1 MSDADF
7 DIREEGR
14 SVGTGFIMKDPMGRP
29 RVGNLTRNEAGGP
42 GQEAVTA

>member
-14 SVGTGFIMKDPMGRP
+14 SVGTGFIMKDPMGEIGM
-29 RVGNLTRNEAGGP
+29 GNFTRNGIVGP
-42 GQEAVTA
+42 GPEVETA